1 MENYI
6 LKNRDALSVSNYIR
20 KADPKQDYWFDFS
33 VDRLRKYIRQFGD
46 AFNLIIAGSEL
57 VEGDFF
63 VIPFSSVRHMLR
75 DSYLSEGKR
84 RRWIGSIRYNELRI
98 RNCPESL
105 DIGNLYGSPE
115 VINNPVISLEIPEVE
130 QADYAIE
137 NRLREI
143 KARQKQSL
151 FRSRVLANFDYKCCL
166 SDIGE
171 NDLLVA
177 SHIIPWSERIDTRL
191 DPANG
196 LCLFVL
202 YDKLFD
208 EGYISFDDT
217 LQVVITSQFSRL
229 TQELQVVL
237 RSIEGKKIRTPKNH
251 SINNEFLR
259 YHRENKFRT

>member
-6 LKNRDALSVSNYIR
+6 LKNRAALSVSNYIR

-33 VDRLRKYIRQFGD
+33 FDRLHTYIRHFGD

-63 VIPFSSVRHMLR
+63 VIPFSSVKHMLR

-84 RRWIGSIRYNELRI
+84 RRWIGSIRYNELKI

-105 DIGNLYGSPE
+105 DIGNFYGIPE
-115 VINNPVISLEIPEVE
+115 LIHKATPPLEIPEAE
-130 QADYAIE
+130 QADYGIE

-143 KARQKQSL
+143 KARQRQSL

-171 NDLLVA
+171 SDLLVA

-217 LQVVITSQFSRL
+217 LRVLITKQCSRL
-229 TQELQVVL
+229 THELQGVL
-237 RSIEGKKIRTPKNH
+237 RSIEGRKIRTPENH
-251 SINNEFLR
+251 PIDKEFLK
-259 YHRENKFRT
+259 YHRENKFRK